1 MGGRREGWVYLL
13 AFMGTIVA
21 ANWLVRHVGT
31 TCAPGLC
38 LVPVWPGV
46 LAPSGVLAVGL
57 GFTFRDLVQRRLG
70 VAWSVAAV
78 LGGALLTALL
88 DPRLAVASGS
98 AFLLSELLDLAVYTP
113 LQRRHLTAAVLASN
127 LAGLV
132 VDSVVFLALAFGS
145 LAFLPGQVIGKLWM
159 TLLSVPVIQWIRAR
173 EAGDRLA
180 GPAGG

>member
-1 MGGRREGWVYLL
+1 MALRREGWAYLL
-13 AFMGTIVA
+13 AFMGTIVL

-31 TCAPGLC
+31 ICAQGVC

-57 GFTFRDLVQRRLG
+57 AFTLRDLVQRRLG

-78 LGGALLTALL
+78 VGGAALTAIL
-88 DPRLAVASGS
+88 DPRLALASGA
-98 AFLLSELLDLAVYTP
+98 AFLISELLDLAVYTP

-127 LAGLV
+127 LVGLSI
-132 VDSVVFLALAFGS
+132 DSMVFLGLAFGS
-145 LAFLPGQVIGKLWM
+145 LALLPGQIIGKLWM
-159 TLLSVPVIQWIRAR
+159 TLLSLPVIHWIRAR
-173 EAGDRLA
+173 EAGGRLA